1 VIPVR
6 FLVRDGTQHYH
17 VPLILSRFGYS
28 TYRGG

>member
-6 FLVRDGTQHYH
+6 FIIEADGGHIH
-17 VPLILSRFGYS
+17 VPLILSAFGYS